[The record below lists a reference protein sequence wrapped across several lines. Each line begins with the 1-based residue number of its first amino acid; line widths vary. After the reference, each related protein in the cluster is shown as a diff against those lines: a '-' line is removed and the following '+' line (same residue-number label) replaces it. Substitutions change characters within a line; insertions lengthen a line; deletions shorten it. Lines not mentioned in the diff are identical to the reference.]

1 MTATLSPRS
10 TVGLAVAAAA
20 FALAGLFPGPARA
33 QMTPEEHA
41 KHHPG
46 AAQTG
51 TPPAVLPGVQT
62 KPANPEPKGAAQPGP
77 PSTPP
82 AAGPASGG
90 MGDMMK
96 GMGAMG
102 GEMEHMKSRGTL
114 PLFPSLMDL
123 SDLPP
128 ERREAVQRQAH
139 DRMKAGA
146 SILSD
151 GLDRLSRALPDNDYA
166 AMQDATARMRE
177 GLEQFESGLA
187 AHRALAE
194 GQPPRRVALEWF
206 KRQMDLPTVAS
217 PSGGDG
223 PFGLSWFHA
232 FVMTVLIAFA
242 AAMIGMYFYKM
253 RRAAL
258 LLQGLTGGGPT
269 PGVTVAPGRAALN
282 AAQPAVPSASASTR
296 PAPAAVSGKWS
307 GRLRVSRIFQE
318 TPDVK
323 TFRLMN
329 PLGGVL
335 PFGFLPG
342 QFLTVTVPP
351 DGKPVRRSYTIASS
365 PTQHDYA
372 EITVKHEE
380 QGVVSGSLHDHVKEG
395 DQLEC
400 SGPSGSFIFTG
411 RECKCILLI
420 GGGVGITPLMSVLR
434 YLTDRSWPGD
444 IYLLYGIHNP
454 QDFIFREELNYLQQ
468 RYPNLRVV
476 VTVSHPEGTDWKGA
490 TGRITKELIAQS
502 VPDLASRYVH
512 LCGPVSLMVAVKKA
526 LVELGV
532 PAERIKTEAFGPA
545 LGKPEPTRPQAA
557 PPAGAEGEAARL
569 ALPTVSFSQS
579 DKSAPLP
586 ADKTVLDVADEIGVE
601 IDNSC
606 RVGTCGTCRVKLL
619 SGSVTMAVED
629 GLEPGDKEN
638 SIILACQAKSTGNV
652 VVEA

>member
-1 MTATLSPRS
+1 MKATQFSPPNPGRSVRIAVLTA
-10 TVGLAVAAAA
+10 G
-20 FALAGLFPGPARA
+20 FALAGSLAGPARA
-33 QMTPEEHA
+33 QQMTPEEHA

-46 AAQTG
+46 AAQ
-51 TPPAVLPGVQT
+51 PGH
-62 KPANPEPKGAAQPGP
+62 P

-82 AAGPASGG
+82 AGPTSGG
-90 MGDMMK
+90 MSDMMK
-96 GMGAMG
+96 GMGTTG
-102 GEMEHMKSRGTL
+102 PP
-114 PLFPSLMDL
+114 PLFPSLME
-123 SDLPP
+123 LPSVSP
-128 ERREAVQRQAH
+128 ERRETLGRQAH
-139 DRMKAGA
+139 ERMKVGA
-146 SILSD
+146 AVLSD
-151 GLDRLSRALPDNDYA
+151 GLDRLSRALPDNDYT

-194 GQPPRRVALEWF
+194 GQSPHRVALGWF
-206 KRQMDLPTVAS
+206 KSQMDLPIAAA
-217 PSGGDG
+217 PSGAGG

-232 FVMTVLIAFA
+232 FVMVVLVAFA
-242 AAMIGMYFYKM
+242 AAMIGMYFFKM

-258 LLQGLTGGGPT
+258 LLQGLTGGVP
-269 PGVTVAPGRAALN
+269 APGAAAPSGRAIPTTSGP
-282 AAQPAVPSASASTR
+282 AAGAAAPSAPPSPPAVP
-296 PAPAAVSGKWS
+296 GKWA
-307 GRLRVSRIFQE
+307 GQLRVGRIFQE

-335 PFGFLPG
+335 PFTFLPG
-342 QFLTVTVPP
+342 QCLTVTMAQ

-380 QGVVSGSLHDHVKEG
+380 GGVVSGYLHDHVKEG

-411 RECKCILLI
+411 RECKCVVLI

-444 IYLLYGIHNP
+444 IYLLYGIHSP
-454 QDFIFREELNYLQQ
+454 QDFIFREEFEYLQ
-468 RYPNLRVV
+468 RRHPNLRVV
-476 VTVSHPEGTDWKGA
+476 VTASHPEGTDWKGP
-490 TGRITKELIAQS
+490 TGRISKELIAQS

-512 LCGPVSLMVAVKKA
+512 LCGPVSLMEAVKKA
-526 LVELGV
+526 LLELDV
-532 PAERIKTEAFGPA
+532 PAARIKTEAFGPA
-545 LGKPEPTRPQAA
+545 LGKPEPARPQAA
-557 PPAGAEGEAARL
+557 PPAGVEGEAARL
-569 ALPTVSFSQS
+569 ALPTVTFSQS
-579 DKSAPLP
+579 DRAAPLP
-586 ADKTVLDVADEIGVE
+586 PDKTVLDVADEIGVE

-619 SGSVTMAVED
+619 SGAVTMAVEE

-638 SIILACQAKSTGNV
+638 NIILACQAKSTGNV